1 MSDSSYE
8 LRVASCELR
17 VASCELRAA
26 SCECGYSN
34 KLINLIKMKIR
45 FLILIVGLIMVS
57 ACSSKKVNPD
67 EEDWVQLF
75 NGKDL
80 SGWDF
85 KITKHALNENY
96 NNTVRV
102 EDGVMKVCYDGYDS
116 FDGEFTHIFYQEKFS
131 YYKLRVEYRFTG
143 EQVTGGPGWT
153 IRNSGVMI
161 HSQSAASMGLDQ
173 SFPTSIEVQYLGGLS
188 DGNSRST
195 ANLCTPGTN
204 VEMYGDLFRQHCTNS
219 DASTYDG
226 DQWVMVEAVVY
237 GDSTIAHVVEGDT
250 VISYQKPQL
259 DDNDPLYAE
268 MLKHYGS
275 RVISSGYLALQGE
288 SHPVEFRK
296 VELLN
301 LEGCTD
307 PKALNYKSYFIKSD
321 NSRCIYKK

>member
-1 MSDSSYE
+1 
-8 LRVASCELR
+8 
-17 VASCELRAA
+17 
-26 SCECGYSN
+26 
-34 KLINLIKMKIR
+34 MKTR
-45 FLILIVGLIMVS
+45 FLFILISVFVFM
-57 ACSSKKVNPD
+57 ACTNKTDPD

-80 SGWDF
+80 TGWDF

-102 EDGVMKVCYDGYDS
+102 EDGILKASYDEYEN
-116 FDGEFTHIFYQEKFS
+116 FDGEFTHIFYEEKFS

-143 EQVTGGPGWT
+143 EQVTGGPGWA

-161 HSQSAASMGLDQ
+161 HSQSAASMGIDQ
-173 SFPTSIEVQYLGGLS
+173 PFPTSIEVQYLGGLS
-188 DGNSRST
+188 DGGERST

-204 VEMYGDLFRQHCTNS
+204 VEMYGELFTQHCTNS
-219 DASTYDG
+219 DSKTYDG

-237 GDSTIAHVVEGDT
+237 GDSLIAHVVEGDT

-259 DDNDPLYAE
+259 DERDALYAD
-268 MLKHYGS
+268 MLKLYGS
-275 RVISSGYLALQGE
+275 KIISEGYIALQGE

-301 LEGCTD
+301 LKGCTD
-307 PKALNYKSYFIKSD
+307 PKALNYKSYYVKSD
-321 NSRCIYKK
+321 NSRCVYK

>member
-1 MSDSSYE
+1 MKTRPFT
-8 LRVASCELR
+8 L
-17 VASCELRAA
+17 
-26 SCECGYSN
+26 
-34 KLINLIKMKIR
+34 LIAIALLIT
-45 FLILIVGLIMVS
+45 
-57 ACSSKKVNPD
+57 ACSNAKVDPD

-80 SGWDF
+80 TGWDF

-102 EDGVMKVCYDGYDS
+102 EDGVMKASYDEYEG
-116 FDGEFTHIFYQEKFS
+116 FDGEFTHIFYEEKFS

-143 EQVTGGPGWT
+143 DQVPGGPGWA

-161 HSQSAASMGLDQ
+161 HSQSAESMGKDQ
-173 SFPTSIEVQYLGGLS
+173 PFPTSIEVQYLGGLG
-188 DGNSRST
+188 DGNERST

-204 VEMYGDLFRQHCTNS
+204 VEMYGDLFTQHCTTS
-219 DASTYDG
+219 DSKTYDG
-226 DQWVMVEAVVY
+226 EQWVMVEAVVY
-237 GDSTIAHVVEGDT
+237 GNEHIAHVVEGDT

-259 DDNDPLYAE
+259 DEKDPLFSD
-268 MLKHYGS
+268 MMKHYGGKM
-275 RVISSGYLALQGE
+275 ISEGYIALQGE

-307 PKALNYKSYFIKSD
+307 PKALNYKSYFVKSD